1 MTVEATTNKNMKLTR
16 QEESAW
22 NLDDAWDIN
31 DGKDNCTIIR
41 FVF

>member
-22 NLDDAWDIN
+22 NLDDAWDIE
-31 DGKDNCTIIR
+31 IR
-41 FVF
+41 NKLIHVLDENK

>member
-16 QEESAW
+16 QEV
-22 NLDDAWDIN
+22 NLIKLDGSVFEDIN
-31 DGKDNCTIIR
+31 DGKDIIR

>member
-16 QEESAW
+16 QE
-22 NLDDAWDIN
+22 DIN
-31 DGKDNCTIIR
+31 DGKANCTIIR